1 MKDDKKTRKELV
13 DELTILR
20 SRIAELEE
28 KEKSPKKPEDS
39 LGDSREIDLEKL
51 TGIKQ
56 VLKQQALE
64 ERYRALFE
72 NNPIETIIVDIEAN
86 VTATNLSKKSS
97 GDQGPQIGDV
107 MYKNGSGK
115 HEIDMH
121 RELMTCIRSG
131 IPKEFPKQKYDCFV
145 TKVINENT
153 FECDLEIDDFFKL
166 YSKETIRIAHIERIR
181 SKKIET
187 ITIQSIIEDIL
198 LGQMVT
204 LVNLEQ
210 SKYGLIISDVYLDDI
225 LISQL
230 FVNNDFVKVRKK
242 DKSEIAN
249 KLRGKELK

>member
-1 MKDDKKTRKELV
+1 MPFSFKKRIKCV
-13 DELTILR
+13 KILWL
-20 SRIAELEE
+20 IFFL
-28 KEKSPKKPEDS
+28 
-39 LGDSREIDLEKL
+39 
-51 TGIKQ
+51 
-56 VLKQQALE
+56 AL
-64 ERYRALFE
+64 LFL
-72 NNPIETIIVDIEAN
+72 PIG
-86 VTATNLSKKSS
+86 NL
-97 GDQGPQIGDV
+97 
-107 MYKNGSGK
+107 
-115 HEIDMH
+115 
-121 RELMTCIRSG
+121 
-131 IPKEFPKQKYDCFV
+131 FPKQKYDCFV

-230 FVNNDFVKVRKK
+230 FVKNDFVKVRKK